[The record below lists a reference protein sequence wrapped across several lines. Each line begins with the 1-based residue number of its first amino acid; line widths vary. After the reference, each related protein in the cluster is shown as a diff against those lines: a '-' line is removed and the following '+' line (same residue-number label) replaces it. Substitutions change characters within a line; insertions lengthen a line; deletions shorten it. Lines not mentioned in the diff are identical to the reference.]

1 MTKTVN
7 KIETEKGDEK
17 GDRLVGIG
25 LFFRFNGVRGCASM
39 TPGQKTI
46 VTKDTLPTLKG
57 TWSGW
62 TRFSSVMSSS
72 VLTTL
77 VIDNDTV
84 PLQGKITLENLP
96 GPVAFLF
103 PADFVSAGNS
113 ATVNFRNARISSEG
127 PSLVQVGRISTN
139 SPSIP
144 REIENEGMVL
154 LLWV

>member
-1 MTKTVN
+1 MK
-7 KIETEKGDEK
+7 KAIG
-17 GDRLVGIG
+17 LVGMG
-25 LFFRFNGVRGCASM
+25 LFFVSMVFVGCASM

-127 PSLVQVGRISTN
+127 TVVGTSG
-139 SPSIP
+139 
-144 REIENEGMVL
+144 ENFYELTLYTGEKLKMKGWFYYYGMKGTSEFTKK
-154 LLWV
+154 